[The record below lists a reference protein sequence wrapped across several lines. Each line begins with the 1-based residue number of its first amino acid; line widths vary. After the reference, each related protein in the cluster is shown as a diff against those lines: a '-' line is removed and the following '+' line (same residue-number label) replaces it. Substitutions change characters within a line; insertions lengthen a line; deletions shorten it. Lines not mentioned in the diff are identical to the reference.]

1 VTPDELCERS
11 HLKSRS
17 CAITLKSPMR
27 TSSFG
32 QQRSSATRADRPSEA
47 IGLRSYFFI
56 IWRKWLDVCDK
67 QLKIYFSKG
76 CKLKKRG
83 KKRKLKT
90 SSTKSI
96 PETPQLVSRMDY
108 KIKLQEFDS
117 ALCEAI
123 AVSQA
128 QTGRYADLNV
138 GYGTRVFSKMCSH
151 GTAMIRA
158 SPLSRW
164 ISSESENW
172 DFSCVAGHARAILE
186 GCLLF
191 NSLMRKPDSE
201 DELKVRINIL
211 HLNDCTRRIELM
223 RDIGAAN
230 EILGLEEQQRE
241 LQTRLRENRYF
252 QSLPN
257 STKTRCLQG
266 KNLTVETRD
275 QGLAEIGFS
284 KGEFDSIFDLLSQHT
299 HILPLSFYRMEI
311 NGRGTGLENN
321 SDRSYIAFSLGIC
334 SELLI
339 SATDKIVAQ
348 FPDIADVRMGVD
360 SKFSPG
366 PASNRPIPLKP
377 NTDQKSKTKNLTRAE
392 NTISQAIGLGWPKSL
407 SLPIDNSILSSTDAI
422 GLRYPRRD

>member
-1 VTPDELCERS
+1 MRS
-11 HLKSRS
+11 TTQNL
-17 CAITLKSPMR
+17 
-27 TSSFG
+27 
-32 QQRSSATRADRPSEA
+32 
-47 IGLRSYFFI
+47 FFK
-56 IWRKWLDVCDK
+56 RMQVE
-67 QLKIYFSKG
+67 
-76 CKLKKRG
+76 KRG
-83 KKRKLKT
+83 RKRKLKI
-90 SSTKSI
+90 SRTKSI
-96 PETPQLVSRMDY
+96 PEQPQPLSRTDY
-108 KIKLQEFDS
+108 KIKLHEFDS

-123 AVSQA
+123 AVNQA
-128 QTGRYADLNV
+128 QTGRNTDLNV
-138 GYGTRVFSKMCSH
+138 GYGTRVFSKICSH

-164 ISSESENW
+164 INSESENW

-191 NSLMRKPDSE
+191 NSLMRKPESE

-223 RDIGAAN
+223 RDIEAAD
-230 EILGLEEQQRE
+230 EISGLEEQQLD
-241 LQTRLRENRYF
+241 LQTRLRESKYF

-257 STKTRCLQG
+257 PTKTRCLQG

-348 FPDIADVRMGVD
+348 FPDIADVRMGMD

-366 PASNRPIPLKP
+366 PISNRPIPAKL
-377 NTDQKSKTKNLTRAE
+377 NTDQKETAKNLARSE
-392 NTISQAIGLGWPKSL
+392 NAIGHAIGLGWPQSL
-407 SLPIDNSILSSTDAI
+407 SPPIDNSILSPTDAI
-422 GLRYPRRD
+422 GLQYPRRD